1 MIILEKILVKVKTN
15 KEIREEFL
23 ECFSNRAE
31 IIFCDD
37 ETNENNLE
45 TATVIVGEPTE
56 DELSECKNLK
66 LVQLT
71 WAGADKFLKM
81 KNFPGNVT
89 LATASGAFGEVISEY
104 VVGGLL
110 AIYRDFP
117 TYFKNQRNHVWQKNE
132 TVETIN
138 GKTVLVLGT
147 GDIGKTTAK
156 KLKALGAKEIF
167 GVRRNSKED
176 FVENFDEI
184 FDVVELDSLLPKADI
199 VICCLPE
206 TKATIGVLNKEM
218 LSLMKENSVLINVG
232 RGSLVV
238 TTDLIEILENG
249 KIKGAVLDVFENEP
263 LHETSPLWDMKNV
276 IITPHIAG
284 PSFSGDEATKD
295 KIWKICFENIESY
308 LQGGSLRNVVDFDKG
323 Y

>member
-1 MIILEKILVKVKTN
+1 MSEKILVKVKTD
-15 KEIREEFL
+15 KEIREEFR
-23 ECFSNRAE
+23 ECFNNRAE
-31 IIFCDD
+31 IVFC
-37 ETNENNLE
+37 ENKASENDLE

-56 DELSECKNLK
+56 SELEICKKLK
-66 LVQLT
+66 FVQLT

-81 KNFPGNVT
+81 KNFPQNVT

-104 VVGGLL
+104 VIAGIL
-110 AIYRDFP
+110 ALYRDFS
-117 TYFKNQRNHVWQKNE
+117 TYFNNQGNHVWQKRE

-147 GDIGKTTAK
+147 GDIGRTTAK
-156 KLKALGAKEIF
+156 KLKALGAKEIL

-176 FVENFDEI
+176 YLENFDGI
-184 FDVVELDSLLPKADI
+184 FDVIELGTLLPKADI

-206 TKATIGVLNKEM
+206 TKATIGVLNKAM
-218 LSLMKENSVLINVG
+218 LSLMKKNSVLVNVG
-232 RGSLVV
+232 RGSLII
-238 TTDLIEILENG
+238 TSDLIEVLESG

-263 LHETSPLWDMKNV
+263 LPENSPLWDMKSV

-295 KIWKICFENIESY
+295 KIWKICFENVESY
-308 LQGGSLRNVVDFDKG
+308 LQGGKLRNVVDFERG